1 MTDRILCD
9 AETVATL
16 TGLGLSTPLDPL
28 EQAIAFAIRRAAQL
42 RREREA
48 KMRQD
53 RSKPAA

>member
-1 MTDRILCD
+1 MTDPLLIP
-9 AETVATL
+9 AQQVATL

-28 EQAIAFAIRRAAQL
+28 EQAIAFAIRRAQL